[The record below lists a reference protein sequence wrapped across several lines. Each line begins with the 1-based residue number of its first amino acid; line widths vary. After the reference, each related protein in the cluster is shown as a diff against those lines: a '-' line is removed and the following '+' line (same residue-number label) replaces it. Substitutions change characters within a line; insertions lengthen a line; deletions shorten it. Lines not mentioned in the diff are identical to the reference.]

1 MNILKIV
8 FMAVKQCTHLSSFQL
23 VLGLNRLQWTVPTY
37 TPGFLI
43 MSYPFSR
50 SLWDFIVSKP
60 RTRGKETSGGPW
72 AATVVLG
79 LTVSPGLGLETSGNS
94 PLMTRRGQTHW
105 AQWQAN
111 NSSSLDKP
119 VAQPSP
125 LLPGTS
131 FPTLASVFRGSIP
144 LPNPRWAKHSGQE
157 TDTKCKLTSLAYKC
171 SHRGPNHTVD
181 LGYCH
186 SIYKKLLPME
196 D

>member
-8 FMAVKQCTHLSSFQL
+8 FMAIKQCTHLSSFQL

-50 SLWDFIVSKP
+50 SLWDFSVSKP

-111 NSSSLDKP
+111 SSSSWTSLWLSP
-119 VAQPSP
+119 RLSSLGPLFPLQHLFSEVAFPSP
-125 LLPGTS
+125 TPD
-131 FPTLASVFRGSIP
+131 
-144 LPNPRWAKHSGQE
+144 GQ
-157 TDTKCKLTSLAYKC
+157 
-171 SHRGPNHTVD
+171 NTV
-181 LGYCH
+181 G
-186 SIYKKLLPME
+186 KKQTQNVS
-196 D
+196 